1 MRPCKDGKFQYAA
14 VKAHFLSTEKTEAIV
29 IRQVDF
35 SESSRVVT
43 FYSRDFGKV
52 SSLAKGAKRLKGPF
66 DAALDLLS
74 NCRIVFIRKSSGALH
89 LLTQASLVS
98 RFSPIPTSLN
108 SLYGGYYL
116 ADLICSLTEEE
127 DPDSQ
132 IFDLAIKSLAELADK
147 EADLAATIVGFEIGL
162 LHLIG
167 LFPNLQECS
176 VCSEPI
182 KITGK
187 YAHWVSQGGLLCSGC
202 RKQEYKGKS
211 VSAGSIALLKR
222 MTDSQST
229 LADRIRL
236 TKEQSAECHRL
247 AVSVISQT
255 LGKKP
260 GTLRYLKF

>member
-1 MRPCKDGKFQYAA
+1 MLRCKNRKLQCAA
-14 VKAHFLSTEKTEAIV
+14 AKARFLSTEKTEAIV

-43 FYSRDFGKV
+43 FYSRDFGKI

-89 LLTQASLVS
+89 LLTQASMVS

-116 ADLICSLTEEE
+116 ADLIYALTEEE
-127 DPDSQ
+127 DPDSD
-132 IFDLAIKSLAELADK
+132 IFDLTVKALGDLADEK
-147 EADLAATIVGFEIGL
+147 ADLAATIVGFEVGL
-162 LHLIG
+162 LQLIG
-167 LFPNLQECS
+167 LFPNLQQCS

-187 YAHWVSQGGLLCSGC
+187 YAHWVTQGGLLCNNC
-202 RKQEYKGKS
+202 RKQEYQGKS
-211 VSAGSIALLKR
+211 VSAGSIALLRR
-222 MTDSQST
+222 MTESPT
-229 LADRIRL
+229 RLVDRIRL
-236 TKEQSAECHRL
+236 TQQQSSECHKL
-247 AVSVISQT
+247 AVSVISQV